1 MPRATLIGAAGERQQ
16 ESESLT
22 ETISA
27 KKRVA
32 FLFNHD
38 AAHQAAHGAGI
49 MGELAKCD
57 DAISVFAACGSPAI
71 ERAVRDLVPAT
82 LHGRIC
88 WVDLALPTL
97 LDRIIAPINQIAPV
111 RRMLRLDRA
120 RDFISSLDL
129 LVSTERT
136 CLRVKRKLGNRA
148 PPFVFV
154 PHGAGDRTV
163 TYHPELAQFDLF
175 LLSGQKVIDQMI
187 HHGIAR
193 REQCRLIGY
202 PKFDTIEMDVVPR
215 FFDNDN
221 PVFLYNP
228 HFDPYLSS
236 WYDLGR
242 DVLAFF
248 AAHADRYNLIFAPHV
263 MLFRKK
269 LHYSLEYRT
278 ARIRPDIPQAYRD
291 APNILIDVDSPRL
304 MDMSY
309 TRAANAY
316 IGDVSSQVYEF
327 LVRPR
332 ACFYLDVETGT
343 TTPYE
348 FWQTGDVFRSV
359 EGLAAAIPQ
368 WREAAARYKTQ
379 QTRLFRYTIDDDKD
393 ASSSVRGA
401 LALAD
406 YVLATAS

>member
-1 MPRATLIGAAGERQQ
+1 MA
-16 ESESLT
+16 ESIAE
-22 ETISA
+22 

-38 AAHQAAHGAGI
+38 AAHQAAHGVGI
-49 MGELAKCD
+49 MGELARRN
-57 DAISVFAACGSPAI
+57 DAITVFAACGSPAI
-71 ERAVRDLVPAT
+71 EQAVRALVPTA
-82 LHGRIC
+82 LHDRIQ
-88 WVDLALPTL
+88 WVDISLPPL

-111 RRMLRLDRA
+111 RRVLRLDRA
-120 RDFISSLDL
+120 LEFIASLDL

-136 CLRVKRKLGNRA
+136 CLRAKRKLGSRA
-148 PPFVFV
+148 PRFVFV
-154 PHGAGDRTV
+154 PHGAGDRSV

-175 LLSGQKVIDQMI
+175 LLSGEKVIDQMVR
-187 HHGIAR
+187 HGIAR
-193 REQCRLIGY
+193 RDQCRLIGY
-202 PKFDTIEMDVVPR
+202 PKFDTIALDDVPR

-236 WYDLGR
+236 WYDLGH

-278 ARIRPDIPQAYRD
+278 ARLRPDIPQAYRD

-309 TRAANAY
+309 TRAADAY

-327 LVRPR
+327 LFRPR
-332 ACFYLDVETGT
+332 ACFFLDVESAT
-343 TTPYE
+343 TAGAEERYE
-348 FWQTGDVFRSV
+348 FWRAGDVFRSV
-359 EGLAAAIPQ
+359 EALATAIPE
-368 WREAAARYKTQ
+368 WRETAARYRSKQ
-379 QTRLFRYTIDDDKD
+379 IELFRYTIDEDRD

-401 LALAD
+401 QALAD
-406 YVLATAS
+406 YVLGTPP

>member
-1 MPRATLIGAAGERQQ
+1 MA
-16 ESESLT
+16 ESIAE
-22 ETISA
+22 

-38 AAHQAAHGAGI
+38 AAHQAAHGVGI
-49 MGELAKCD
+49 MGELARRN
-57 DAISVFAACGSPAI
+57 DAITVFAACGSPAI
-71 ERAVRDLVPAT
+71 EQAVRALVPTA
-82 LHGRIC
+82 LHDRIQ
-88 WVDLALPTL
+88 WVDISLPPL

-111 RRMLRLDRA
+111 RRVLRLDRA
-120 RDFISSLDL
+120 LEFIASLDL

-136 CLRVKRKLGNRA
+136 CLRAKRKLGSRA
-148 PPFVFV
+148 PRFVFV
-154 PHGAGDRTV
+154 PHGAGDRSV

-175 LLSGQKVIDQMI
+175 LLSGEKVIDQMVR
-187 HHGIAR
+187 HGIAR
-193 REQCRLIGY
+193 RDQCRLIGY
-202 PKFDTIEMDVVPR
+202 PKFDTIALDDVPR

-236 WYDLGR
+236 WYDLGH

-278 ARIRPDIPQAYRD
+278 ARLRPDIPQAYRD

-309 TRAANAY
+309 TRAADAY

-327 LVRPR
+327 LFRPR
-332 ACFYLDVETGT
+332 ACFFLDVESAT
-343 TTPYE
+343 TAGAEERYE
-348 FWQTGDVFRSV
+348 FWRAGDVFRSV
-359 EGLAAAIPQ
+359 EALAAAIPE
-368 WREAAARYKTQ
+368 WRETAARSKSKQ
-379 QTRLFRYTIDDDKD
+379 IELFRYTIDEDRDT
-393 ASSSVRGA
+393 SSSVRGA
-401 LALAD
+401 QALAD
-406 YVLATAS
+406 YVLGTPS

>member
-1 MPRATLIGAAGERQQ
+1 MA
-16 ESESLT
+16 ESIAEN
-22 ETISA
+22 
-27 KKRVA
+27 KRVA

-38 AAHQAAHGAGI
+38 AAHQAAHGVGI
-49 MGELAKCD
+49 MGELARRN
-57 DAISVFAACGSPAI
+57 DAITVFAACGSPAI
-71 ERAVRDLVPAT
+71 EQAVRALVPAT
-82 LHGRIC
+82 LHDRIH
-88 WVDLALPTL
+88 WVDIALPPL
-97 LDRIIAPINQIAPV
+97 LDRVIAPINQIAPV
-111 RRMLRLDRA
+111 RRVLRLDRA
-120 RDFISSLDL
+120 LEFIASLDL

-136 CLRVKRKLGNRA
+136 CLRAKRKLGSRA
-148 PPFVFV
+148 PRFVFV
-154 PHGAGDRTV
+154 PHGAGDRSV

-175 LLSGQKVIDQMI
+175 LLSGEKVIDQMI

-193 REQCRLIGY
+193 RDQCRLIGY
-202 PKFDTIEMDVVPR
+202 PKFDTIPMDEVPR

-248 AAHADRYNLIFAPHV
+248 AEHADRYNLIFAPHV

-278 ARIRPDIPQAYRD
+278 ARLRPDVPQAYRN

-309 TRAANAY
+309 TRAADAY

-327 LVRPR
+327 LFRPR
-332 ACFYLDVETGT
+332 ACFFLDVEDATAAAAEDR
-343 TTPYE
+343 YE
-348 FWQTGDVFRSV
+348 FWRAGDVFRSV
-359 EGLAAAIPQ
+359 EALAAAIPD
-368 WREAAARYKTQ
+368 WREAAARYKAK
-379 QTRLFRYTIDDDKD
+379 QTELFRYTIDEDRN

-401 LALAD
+401 KALAD
-406 YVLATAS
+406 YVLGATP